1 MSFNHTWERSEQF
14 SKTCAMAAMSSSVTV
29 DSLPTSAFF
38 QTWTVLSINKS
49 ETFHHWKYFICDVLN
64 CKRIVGGQKTGLSLV
79 YPSLNYLKGRKD
91 LKVSYCVINILTGEI
106 DELKSI
112 CLIFAKEIPKRYS
125 VQDSLRGNSSVRWGT
140 WANAGCP
147 RNWNYDS
154 IRGKYIKYSITE
166 SWRVV
171 TKTDLWTRPV
181 NPEDFSGLPGL
192 VPNKSNMNN
201 PLIWVVVITLF
212 FRQSNHFLNV
222 LGIVWTDE
230 K

>member
-1 MSFNHTWERSEQF
+1 MSYGSYVLLRHGGFFADLGLLPNLDSSLHQQVRNIPPLKIFHMYRFELYEKSWR
-14 SKTCAMAAMSSSVTV
+14 SKT
-29 DSLPTSAFF
+29 
-38 QTWTVLSINKS
+38 
-49 ETFHHWKYFICDVLN
+49 E
-64 CKRIVGGQKTGLSLV
+64 LSLV
-79 YPSLNYLKGRKD
+79 YPSINYLKGRKD

-112 CLIFAKEIPKRYS
+112 CLIFAKAIPKIYS

-192 VPNKSNMNN
+192 VPNKSKNE
-201 PLIWVVVITLF
+201 
-212 FRQSNHFLNV
+212 QSLNV
-222 LGIVWTDE
+222 ESLL
-230 K
+230 